1 MRHQCSNEHSVH
13 NVLVPIRKDPVV
25 ELSYLFSALRR
36 RWWLVVL
43 LAILGAVGGSF
54 ATRQKVATY
63 EARAL
68 VNIQPP
74 QNALGGTVFLN
85 DPDRYVVSQ
94 LSVLQSS
101 FIAEKVAA
109 QYPGQTTAS
118 VSKAITV
125 THEPRSDV
133 VRVGVTLA
141 DPQQAAAIANTYV
154 NTYIADLKARAAEQQ
169 GPAVESFMKQ
179 LAQIKSGIVELQ
191 KKRETNVQAINAA
204 NLTLAAPTGVAQAT
218 LVEARQRLES
228 ALDSNGQLD
237 GDLQSLRAEQSQ
249 VLSSKAQLE
258 QAANVKVA
266 SEVVQPAVVP
276 TVPVPGKSKLL
287 PAAGLIGG
295 ALLGLALAMAL
306 ARLSGKAVDEQ
317 DVGHAL
323 GQPVVGR
330 LGRSSAMG
338 VGLPTLLKDLP
349 NDTAQMTDQLCVR
362 AEARATD
369 GKSLSVL
376 VAGSTRPAATSTLA
390 VALASRFAQSGLSV
404 VLIDA
409 DQQTGAITYQFQ
421 AEQQGGIPAF
431 LARSADVTV
440 RSRTRSSASLD
451 DTFGAFT
458 ETSIAG
464 VEVLGLGPVDGRS
477 WLRRTDVG
485 ELLSGAMAHA
495 HVVVIDGGALLEAA
509 TTMQFAQLVDTIV
522 LAVPM
527 KSQQLDG
534 LEDIADQLGAQR
546 MKSVLPV
553 VTHPARSR

>member
-1 MRHQCSNEHSVH
+1 M
-13 NVLVPIRKDPVV
+13 
-25 ELSYLFSALRR
+25 ELSYLLSAIRR

-43 LAILGAVGGSF
+43 LSILGAVGGYF
-54 ATRQKVATY
+54 ANGKKVATY
-63 EARAL
+63 QARAL

-74 QNALGGTVFLN
+74 QNALGGTVFLS
-85 DPDRYVVSQ
+85 DPDRYVLSQ

-101 FIAEKVAA
+101 FIAEKVAT
-109 QYPGQTTAS
+109 QYPGQTTDS
-118 VSKAITV
+118 VSRAITV
-125 THEPRSDV
+125 THEPRSDLV
-133 VRVGVTLA
+133 TVGVTLA

-169 GPAVESFMKQ
+169 GPAVASFTQQ
-179 LAQIKSGIVELQ
+179 LTQIKSDIVELQ
-191 KKRETNVQAINAA
+191 KQRAANSQVVNAA
-204 NLTLAAPTGVAQAT
+204 NLTLAAPTGVAQVT
-218 LVEARQRLES
+218 LNEARQRLDT
-228 ALDSNGQLD
+228 ALDSNGQIE

-258 QAANVKVA
+258 QAGNVKVA

-276 TVPVPGKSKLL
+276 TVPLPVKSKLL

-295 ALLGLALAMAL
+295 GLLGLALAMAL

-330 LGRSSAMG
+330 LGRSSAMAA
-338 VGLPTLLKDLP
+338 GLPALLKDLP

-362 AEARATD
+362 VEARATD

-409 DQQTGAITYQFQ
+409 DQQTAAITYQFQ
-421 AEQQGGIPAF
+421 ADQQGGIPAF
-431 LARSADVTV
+431 LAHSAGVKT
-440 RSRTRSSASLD
+440 RSRTRGGASLD

-477 WLRRTDVG
+477 WLRRTDVA

-509 TTMQFAQLVDTIV
+509 TTMQFAQMVDTIV
-522 LAVPM
+522 LTVPM
-527 KSQQLDG
+527 KSQQLNG
-534 LEDIADQLGAQR
+534 LVDIADQLGAQR
-546 MKSVLPV
+546 MKIVLPV
-553 VTHPARSR
+553 VTHPARTR